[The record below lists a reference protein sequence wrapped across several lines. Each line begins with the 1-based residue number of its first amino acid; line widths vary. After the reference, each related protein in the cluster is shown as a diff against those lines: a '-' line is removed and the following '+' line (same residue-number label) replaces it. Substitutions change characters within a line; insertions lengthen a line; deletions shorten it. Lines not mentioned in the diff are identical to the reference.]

1 MSEIIRRKNHQPV
14 YGPIGESVAR
24 RSYLKPKNLSYIHK
38 TNSDVME
45 KWEDLCYRVAQGN
58 INFLSRSVE
67 PNEAQELYDALVD
80 MKILL
85 GGRHFCNTGIKGRE
99 FVGNCFVSGWNWLRI
114 GFHFSFTFE
123 RLMEGGGV
131 GANYSDMY
139 FKDSPRIRPV
149 KVMYSCSTKHKDY
162 ANMRP
167 MLTRKKQKGVKTFV
181 IPDSREGWTKAL
193 DMLITAFGGG
203 YPYLLNF
210 DFSEIRPQGSKL
222 KRTGGA
228 ASGPE
233 PLLRTFK
240 TISDLLMDNVGKKFD
255 WEMGMIIDQAIAECV
270 MAGGCRRSA
279 RMAVKHWKDEGI
291 LDFIAIKKGGTEH
304 WTTNI
309 SVIVD
314 NEFLKAI
321 DEKDEWALKVFE
333 AVIDGMFINGEPG
346 FAFYDNAIKGEN
358 RFYSPNACFSGDT
371 LVAVADGRHAVDL
384 KTLSEE
390 GKDVPVY
397 CVDDDG
403 NTNISMMRNP
413 RCTGHKDILE
423 VTLDDGSVIH
433 CTEDHKIRLRNKKYV
448 EAKDLKEGQS
458 LFVRSK
464 TFSNKGHLMTS
475 FKGKYHMEH
484 RAIYGFY
491 NPEDDLDGFDIHHLD
506 HNKVNNSIDN
516 LIKVTPTEHKTKYH
530 SIEGD
535 NNPMRKW
542 WGGAS
547 EKEKLR
553 YVENMSKSTSGEK
566 NGRYLN
572 FTNEEVKNQMISFIK
587 SEGKPLSK
595 PVWVKYAKEKGYIQG
610 FTSFRGSM
618 EEMIAEANIECGFGH
633 IKDGF
638 EKRAMRQYIEI
649 LKHTD
654 LDVRLH
660 GRHIR
665 VHKNCEICGK
675 ELIVKWG
682 NREISYCQPCGSRR
696 AIKFAQEAC
705 VHATKNRRKEATDVL
720 IETFERYV
728 HTHNRL
734 PNRLQFL
741 KKLEGTNVKDFRT
754 AGFATY
760 GDFLEKEITKAYGVK
775 FEVNKIGRTEG
786 YRVKKASELKDNGF
800 VYNHKVVNISK
811 VGRQDVYTG
820 TVDKYHN
827 YCTILSNTGDK
838 LNYSVI
844 NSLNCGEFFM
854 EEGEFCN
861 TGHQNLARIES
872 DEEAKKIAKLVTRAL
887 MRANYC
893 DLPSESREITDKNQR
908 IGVGI
913 MGIQNFS
920 LKKGIKYSEIP
931 DSEYMKD
938 FFTELYA
945 TVRQTADGYA
955 DELGINR
962 PIKTTTVAPTGSVGQ
977 VAGATTGCQ
986 SIIYKYYIR
995 RMRLHIDDPQVM
1007 EYKNKGYKI
1016 EVDSNAPETG
1026 VIVCIPMKDPLLDEF
1041 PEELIEDQGDVGAE
1055 KALKLQEFLQE
1066 YWADNSISFTI
1077 NFDPREVD
1085 REELGTQILKSLP
1098 KLKGTTVLPELHN
1111 YAQPPYT
1118 RITKEEYLEEI
1129 SRIQDKESSETI
1141 EVQCAGGSC
1150 EIII

>member
-162 ANMRP
+162 ANMRS

-314 NEFLKAI
+314 NEFLKALE
-321 DEKDEWALKVFE
+321 EKDEWALKVFE

-358 RFYSPNACFSGDT
+358 RFYSPNACFPENELLLTSEGYVPFCELYEAQKRQEKLLFVAPDGVFHEGRVIPAGNKQVITLQRENKKQIIELTPDHKVMTVEKGLIEAKDT
-371 LVAVADGRHAVDL
+371 VGLHL
-384 KTLSEE
+384 KRYSHEPLKVESIVET
-390 GKDVPVY
+390 
-397 CVDDDG
+397 G
-403 NTNISMMRNP
+403 NKNVFDFTIN
-413 RCTGHKDILE
+413 
-423 VTLDDGSVIH
+423 
-433 CTEDHKIRLRNKKYV
+433 TEDHL
-448 EAKDLKEGQS
+448 
-458 LFVRSK
+458 
-464 TFSNKGHLMTS
+464 
-475 FKGKYHMEH
+475 
-484 RAIYGFY
+484 
-491 NPEDDLDGFDIHHLD
+491 
-506 HNKVNNSIDN
+506 
-516 LIKVTPTEHKTKYH
+516 
-530 SIEGD
+530 
-535 NNPMRKW
+535 
-542 WGGAS
+542 
-547 EKEKLR
+547 
-553 YVENMSKSTSGEK
+553 
-566 NGRYLN
+566 
-572 FTNEEVKNQMISFIK
+572 
-587 SEGKPLSK
+587 
-595 PVWVKYAKEKGYIQG
+595 
-610 FTSFRGSM
+610 
-618 EEMIAEANIECGFGH
+618 
-633 IKDGF
+633 
-638 EKRAMRQYIEI
+638 
-649 LKHTD
+649 
-654 LDVRLH
+654 
-660 GRHIR
+660 
-665 VHKNCEICGK
+665 
-675 ELIVKWG
+675 
-682 NREISYCQPCGSRR
+682 
-696 AIKFAQEAC
+696 
-705 VHATKNRRKEATDVL
+705 
-720 IETFERYV
+720 
-728 HTHNRL
+728 
-734 PNRLQFL
+734 
-741 KKLEGTNVKDFRT
+741 
-754 AGFATY
+754 
-760 GDFLEKEITKAYGVK
+760 GV
-775 FEVNKIGRTEG
+775 V
-786 YRVKKASELKDNGF
+786 
-800 VYNHKVVNISK
+800 
-811 VGRQDVYTG
+811 
-820 TVDKYHN
+820 
-827 YCTILSNTGDK
+827 SNTI
-838 LNYSVI
+838 V
-844 NSLNCGEFFM
+844 LNCGEFFM

-945 TVRQTADGYA
+945 TVRQTADDYA

-1085 REELGTQILKSLP
+1085 RGELGTQILKSLP